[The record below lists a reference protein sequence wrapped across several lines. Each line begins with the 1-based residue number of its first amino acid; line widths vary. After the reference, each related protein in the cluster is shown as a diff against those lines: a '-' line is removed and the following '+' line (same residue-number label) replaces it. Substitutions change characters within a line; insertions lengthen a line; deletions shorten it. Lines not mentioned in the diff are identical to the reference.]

1 VGIQPVRAPLAE
13 DVEDE
18 KSIAVTF
25 PPLQLTP
32 DHGAVVLQ
40 RLFGIPEAMQDHP
53 DKIFFW
59 I

>member
-1 VGIQPVRAPLAE
+1 MRAPLAE
-13 DVEDE
+13 DEEEE
-18 KSIAVTF
+18 KSMAVTF

-32 DHGAVVLQ
+32 DHGAVVLH
-40 RLFGIPEAMQDHP
+40 RLFGMPETVQDQP